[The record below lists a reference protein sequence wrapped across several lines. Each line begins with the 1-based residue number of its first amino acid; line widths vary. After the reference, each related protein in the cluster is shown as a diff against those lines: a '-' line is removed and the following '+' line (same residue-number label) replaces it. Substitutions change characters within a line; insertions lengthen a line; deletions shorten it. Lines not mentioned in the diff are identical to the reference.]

1 MFAKGH
7 GFNDGQVGL
16 TFFGILIGIVS
27 VALVACPLQERYYAR
42 KCAES
47 PTGETVPESRLPLMM
62 VNAVVLPVSLAI
74 FAATS
79 DPSTNYWGV
88 IISGIPFGFG
98 LVGIYISANTYLV
111 DTYSRYGAS
120 AMAAKTFARSMAGAS
135 VPLWINYE
143 YEHLGNRWAGAV
155 FCFIAIAMA
164 PIPFFFFKYGPAI
177 RKRAK
182 MATY

>member
-1 MFAKGH
+1 M
-7 GFNDGQVGL
+7 L
-16 TFFGILIGIVS
+16 LGILLVTCIG
-27 VALVACPLQERYYAR
+27 CPLQERYYAR

-62 VNAVVLPVSLAI
+62 INAIVLPIGLGI

-79 DPSTNYWGV
+79 DPSINPWGA
-88 IISGIPFGFG
+88 IISGIPFGFA
-98 LVGIYISANTYLV
+98 LVGIYVSANTYLV

-120 AMAAKTFARSMAGAS
+120 AMAAKAFARSLAGAS

-143 YEHLGNRWAGAV
+143 YEHLGNQWAGAV
-155 FCFIAIAMA
+155 FCFISIGMA
-164 PIPFFFFKYGPAI
+164 PIPFIFFKYGPAI